1 MRFLSLIFLSFF
13 VSGIMSCGSKE
24 KEIVA
29 EEKKEV
35 TTKAETDVVT
45 LSAEQLK
52 KIDLQLGTI
61 EVKNLT
67 SYIQINGTLAVPNQN
82 KAFVTSLSRGTIR
95 SLNIRPGQYVS
106 KGQIIATIVNPDL
119 IQIQQ
124 QLSQLNSQVSLS
136 ELELK
141 RQKELVEGNA
151 APLKRLQQ
159 VQTELA
165 TLQTQRSGLQNQLS
179 SLGASRSISP
189 SVAVRAPISGTISNV
204 TSQIGSNVDV
214 STPIAEIVNNTRL
227 IANLFVYEKDLPQL
241 KNNQKIIFSLT
252 NNPGTEYNAQIY
264 TIGTAFANESKTIPV
279 QAKVLSDK
287 TGLIEGMNIVAKIN
301 LDTDSLPAVPN
312 DAIVNYQGK
321 DYVFIEAD
329 YAGSE
334 NKPVAKTDS
343 THNDVSFKRIEI
355 KKGTSS
361 DGFTEI
367 MPVKQIPQ
375 GTKVVIKGSFY
386 LMGKMTNAG
395 EEE

>member
-301 LDTDSLPAVPN
+301 LDTDSLPAVSN